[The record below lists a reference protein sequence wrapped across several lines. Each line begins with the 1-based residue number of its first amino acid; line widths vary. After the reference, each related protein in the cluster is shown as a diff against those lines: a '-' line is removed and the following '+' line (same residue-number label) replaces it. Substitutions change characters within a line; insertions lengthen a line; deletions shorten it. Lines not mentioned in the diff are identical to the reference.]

1 MPNFVESGLD
11 RTVNCVINLGSR
23 PDWIALMEKN
33 CVIFVIEK
41 LYFVNFLDLDFLF
54 QKNSLNCGWI
64 WTEFW
69 KFRTGSGSQKMTVRS
84 SLKHTARCQIYFAS
98 VSNYRFQ
105 CGIRYDLCFYEQQ
118 ICMLRHGVHFTSLA
132 IACFNAIIR
141 CYRQWRN
148 RRGERVRAALPGRQN
163 VKKWAPVSLYFGI

>member
-23 PDWIALMEKN
+23 PHWIALMEKN

-64 WTEFW
+64 WTEF
-69 KFRTGSGSQKMTVRS
+69 
-84 SLKHTARCQIYFAS
+84 
-98 VSNYRFQ
+98 
-105 CGIRYDLCFYEQQ
+105 
-118 ICMLRHGVHFTSLA
+118 
-132 IACFNAIIR
+132 
-141 CYRQWRN
+141 
-148 RRGERVRAALPGRQN
+148 
-163 VKKWAPVSLYFGI
+163 